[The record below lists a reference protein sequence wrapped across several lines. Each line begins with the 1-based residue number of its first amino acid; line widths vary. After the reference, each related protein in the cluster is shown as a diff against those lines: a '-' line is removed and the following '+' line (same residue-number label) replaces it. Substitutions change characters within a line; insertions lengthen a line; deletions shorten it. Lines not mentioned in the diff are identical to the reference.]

1 MGQPSAIVPVVT
13 GDSALSRL
21 MTRHA
26 LQNGAIVNL
35 VEYPAV
41 SRNSCRWRLQVMAG
55 HQLDEIDQ
63 MVETAVAARSH
74 ARELA
79 GALGLKTP
87 GGIAVE

>member
-1 MGQPSAIVPVVT
+1 
-13 GDSALSRL
+13 
-21 MTRHA
+21 
-26 LQNGAIVNL
+26 
-35 VEYPAV
+35 
-41 SRNSCRWRLQVMAG
+41 MAG

-79 GALGLKTP
+79 GALGLKTA